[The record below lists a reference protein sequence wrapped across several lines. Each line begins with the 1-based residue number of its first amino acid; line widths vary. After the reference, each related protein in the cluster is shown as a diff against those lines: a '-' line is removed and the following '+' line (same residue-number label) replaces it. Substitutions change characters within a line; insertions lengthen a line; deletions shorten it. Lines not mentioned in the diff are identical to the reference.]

1 MNRWRQSVYYAVL
14 IFASIAFW
22 LLLDRGGA
30 LDGLKH
36 EAMTWRYLLRGK
48 KVSTAPVVYVN
59 LDSETI
65 SAIGDKPWNRR
76 IFGVLVSAILGPGEG
91 QVVGLDIIFSKYG
104 ASALLDV
111 EMAQKGDDF
120 FGEVIEQYAEQVVLA
135 SAYTGVYSSI
145 TDETADLMLLREGFD
160 DPEIIPFPEAPSYPI
175 IKFGI
180 GRLALVNADEA
191 LNKGP
196 VPYWVPAF
204 IDIKGSRYSRHL
216 IDGYRGR
223 MAFALNEPEII
234 EDGETLKIVDAD
246 GWEPFALPKNSEQ
259 RLLSFGIEV
268 FLAANGLDSGSTE
281 VDDDRLKIYKDGGVF
296 RELPLTYGQSVEV
309 NWFEGWDLD
318 GRTPHVSMRTVLE
331 KANALAIAE
340 REGDDESLVYLEKWF
355 VDQFKGKIVF
365 VGPVDETLK
374 DLAPTP
380 FNREL
385 VPKVGMHANLFR
397 TLHDEAYIGRT
408 SEVESFLCLLG
419 LTLVSVFLAVWGG
432 IGGGANR
439 IFSVIFPAGY
449 VGGAFLVFSTA
460 NFVLPIIAPL
470 GASLTASLCVV
481 ILKLGS
487 EEWQRRRIKSL
498 FGSYLSPEL
507 VNEMVESHRDPELGG
522 VEAEVT
528 ALFSDVVGFS
538 SIAEGMEAEDLV
550 RLMNSYLGAM
560 TEVIQEEGG
569 TLDKYIGDAIVAMFG
584 RPIPAK
590 DHALRASRAAIKMQ
604 ERHEK
609 LRLAWSESGEWP
621 DSVIKMRTRVGLNT
635 GIAVVG
641 NMGSEVRFNYTMMGD
656 TVNLAARCESGAK
669 SYGIYTMMTAATLDA
684 ALERDPDIQARK
696 LDRIVVKGRSEPVE
710 IFELWDGSSDINVFL
725 KGRKI
730 YEEALG
736 LYFDGDWVNALN
748 GFEKSMEF
756 ELLYLKHSETV
767 PSKVL
772 AERCREFLLNGA
784 PEDWDGAYRMMN
796 K

>member
-1 MNRWRQSVYYAVL
+1 ML
-14 IFASIAFW
+14 IFASIIFW

-48 KVSTAPVVYVN
+48 KVSTAPIVYVN

-76 IFGVLVSAILGPGEG
+76 LFGVLVSAMLGPGEAR
-91 QVVGLDIIFSKYG
+91 VVGLDLIFSKFG
-104 ASALLDV
+104 ASALLDI
-111 EMAQKGDDF
+111 ETARKGDDF
-120 FGEVIEQYAEQVVLA
+120 FGKVIERYADQIVLA
-135 SAYTGVYSSI
+135 SAYTGIYSSV
-145 TDETADLMLLREGFD
+145 TDETADLMLLREGFT
-160 DPEIIPFPEAPSYPI
+160 DPEVIPFPEAPSYPI

-191 LNKGP
+191 LNQGP

-216 IDGYRGR
+216 IDGYRRR
-223 MAFALNEPEII
+223 MAFVLNEPKII
-234 EDGETLKIVDAD
+234 EEGEKLKIVDAD

-259 RLLSFGIEV
+259 RLLSFGIEI
-268 FLAANGLDSGSTE
+268 FLAANGLSSRSTE
-281 VDDDRLKIYKDGGVF
+281 IENDSLNILREGEVF
-296 RELPLTYGQSVEV
+296 RKLPLVSGQSVEV

-318 GRTPHVSMRTVLE
+318 GSTPHISMRTVLE
-331 KANALAIAE
+331 KANALAVAE
-340 REGDDESLVYLEKWF
+340 KEGDAESLFYLEKWF
-355 VDQFKGKIVF
+355 VDQFKDKIVF

-374 DLAPTP
+374 DIAPTP

-385 VPKVGMHANLFR
+385 VPKVGVHANLFR
-397 TLHDEAYIGRT
+397 TVHDEAFIKRI
-408 SEVESFLCLLG
+408 SEIETLLCVIG
-419 LTLVSVFLAVWGG
+419 LTLISVFLAVWGG

-439 IFSVIFPAGY
+439 VFSILFPAAY
-449 VGGAFLVFSTA
+449 VGLAFLLFSTA
-460 NFVLPIIAPL
+460 NFVLPIITPL

-507 VNEMVESHRDPELGG
+507 VDEMVDSHRDPELGG

-538 SIAEGMEAEDLV
+538 SMAEGMKAEELV
-550 RLMNSYLGAM
+550 SLMNAYLGAM

-590 DHALRASRAAIKMQ
+590 DHALRACRAAIKMQ

-609 LRLAWSESGEWP
+609 LRLAWKESGKWP
-621 DSVIKMRTRVGLNT
+621 DSVNNMRTRVGLNT

-669 SYGIYTMMTAATLDA
+669 SYGIYTMVTAATLEA
-684 ALERDPDIQARK
+684 ALERDPDLQYRK
-696 LDRIVVKGRSEPVE
+696 LDRIIVKGRSEPVE
-710 IFELWDGSSDINVFL
+710 VFELWDKITDINVFL
-725 KGRKI
+725 KCRRI
-730 YEEALG
+730 YEEALE
-736 LYFDGDWVNALN
+736 LYFAGDWTNALR

-756 ELLYLKHSETV
+756 EHAYLGHSQTI
-767 PSKVL
+767 PSEVL
-772 AERCREFLLNGA
+772 AGRCREFLSNGA
-784 PEDWDGAYRMMN
+784 PERWDGVYRMVS